1 MDKGDD
7 AVEELGRF
15 AREHDITGAGLTA
28 VGACREATLG
38 YFDPEE
44 LAYLDIPVTEQA
56 EVLTFVGDIA
66 V

>member
-1 MDKGDD
+1 M
-7 AVEELGRF
+7 
-15 AREHDITGAGLTA
+15 
-28 VGACREATLG
+28 LG
-38 YFDPEE
+38 YVDPEE